1 MLKLTARW
9 KTILLIVFITV
20 STGGLPAWSQDE
32 FEVALEDSGE
42 VVEVT
47 FYSAETPEE
56 LVKDRLQ
63 CLQNEIHMTYNPQVK
78 SFIDYFSKKN
88 KNYLTIME
96 SRRNVYFPI
105 FEEYLKKHNMP
116 DELKYLSIVESGLNP
131 KATSRVGAAGL
142 WQFMPS
148 TGKIYNLHQDSYL
161 DERLDPY
168 EATEAACKYLKQ
180 LYNMF
185 DDWQLA
191 LASYNCGPGNVRKA
205 IRKSGYKDGFW
216 EVYNHLPKETR
227 SYVPQFIAIM
237 YVMNNLNEYGFQTDS
252 LEYAMAFDTIRV
264 SKTINLDVFCDQL
277 GICKDDLS
285 KLNPGLK
292 REILPGYLNY
302 TLRVPL
308 DVMPNL
314 HDNRTAILDS
324 AFVAKEERIA
334 YEEVVQPAKKYYTVK
349 NGDYLGKIADKNNVS
364 VTDIKKWN
372 NLSKSTVHVGQK
384 LVIYS
389 KQAVK
394 TTNTG
399 VVEAKQVK
407 TATQSVSTM
416 VEKKPVMT
424 SGSHHIVK
432 SGENLHMIAQKYQV
446 SLADIKSWN
455 KLNSTVIYAGQKLV
469 IKTVSAEGT
478 ATISQDLPKFYM
490 VQPGDTLWSISKK
503 YNGLSVDDIKKKNN
517 LKDENIKPGM
527 KLILS

>member
-9 KTILLIVFITV
+9 KTILSIVFVTV
-20 STGGLPAWSQDE
+20 TTGGLPAWSQDE
-32 FEVALEDSGE
+32 FEVALEDGGE
-42 VVEVT
+42 VVEIP
-47 FYSAETPEE
+47 FYSTETPEE
-56 LVKDRLQ
+56 LVQDRLQ

-88 KNYLTIME
+88 RNYLTIME

-131 KATSRVGAAGL
+131 TAKSRVGAAGL
-142 WQFMPS
+142 WQFMPA
-148 TGKIYNLHQDSYL
+148 TGKIYNLHQDFYL

-237 YVMNNLNEYGFQTDS
+237 YVMNNLDEYGFQADS
-252 LEYAMAFDTIRV
+252 LEYAMAFDTLKIT
-264 SKTINLDVFCDQL
+264 KTINLDVFCDQL

-285 KLNPGLK
+285 KLNPGLQ

-302 TLRVPL
+302 SLRVPL
-308 DVMPNL
+308 DVMQTLNG
-314 HDNRTAILDS
+314 NRVAILDS

-334 YEEVVQPAKKYYTVK
+334 FEEVAQPSKTYYTVRS
-349 NGDYLGKIADKNNVS
+349 GDYLGKIADKNKVS

-372 NLSKSTVHVGQK
+372 NLSKSTVRVGQK
-384 LVIYS
+384 LVIYN
-389 KQAVK
+389 KQATK
-394 TTNTG
+394 TTYSEY
-399 VVEAKQVK
+399 VEAKQEKSTSQSASTKV
-407 TATQSVSTM
+407 AT
-416 VEKKPVMT
+416 KPVLT
-424 SGSHHIVK
+424 SNSQHIVK
-432 SGENLHMIAQKYQV
+432 SGENLHLIAQKYQV
-446 SLADIKSWN
+446 SLTDIKAWN
-455 KLNSTVIYAGQKLV
+455 NLNSTVIHAGQKLV
-469 IKTVSAEGT
+469 IKTASAKKS
-478 ATISQDLPKFYM
+478 INQDLPKFYM